1 MPYIGEF
8 DRVKFKKLLRLAN
21 DVEIKSAGELNYL
34 FTELVQRYLVQH
46 GESYQK
52 YNDTIGALE
61 GCKLELYRR
70 KVAPYEEHK
79 IRLNGDVYQE
89 AT

>member
-8 DRVKFKKLLRLAN
+8 DRVQFTKYQQVLSKLT
-21 DVEIKSAGELNYL
+21 IKSAGELNYL
-34 FTELVQRYLVQH
+34 FTLLALKYLSN

-52 YNDTIGALE
+52 FNDLMGALE

-70 KVAPYEEHK
+70 KIASYEDHK
-79 IRLNGDVYQE
+79 IHLNGDVY
-89 AT
+89 